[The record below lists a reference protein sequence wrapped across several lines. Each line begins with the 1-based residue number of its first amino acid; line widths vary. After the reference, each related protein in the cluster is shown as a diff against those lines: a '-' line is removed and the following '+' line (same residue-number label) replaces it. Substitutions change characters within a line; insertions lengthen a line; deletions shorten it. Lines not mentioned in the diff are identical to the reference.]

1 MSAPVDYRANEASAA
16 VLAEHLRRCDA
27 AFVPPLSGRVDI
39 GAYARKLAARA
50 ERFEA
55 WSGGTLVGL
64 VAVYPGDPAQPRA
77 FVTNVSVLPQ
87 WQRLGIAGRLMTVCV
102 AQAAAQ
108 GCRCVELEVDR
119 ANQSAMALYSHLGF
133 APMACAGAG
142 VSAAMRLD
150 IERKTQ

>member
-27 AFVPPLSGRVDI
+27 AFVPSLSGRVDI
-39 GAYARKLAARA
+39 SAYARKLAARA

-64 VAVYPGDPAQPRA
+64 VAVYPGDSAQPRA

-87 WQRLGIAGRLMTVCV
+87 WQRQGIAGRLMTACV

-119 ANQSAMALYSHLGF
+119 ANRSAMALYGRLGF
-133 APMACAGAG
+133 APMAGAG
-142 VSAAMRLD
+142 VSAVMRLD